1 MKPSGAP
8 LHLVSASGSEWEL
21 VKIDGPKE
29 TPLEYKLKDASA
41 SIGVSAVDVETDWT
55 RKGRPDPKSAI
66 IVQGKYECAAASLAM
81 LLGESLFS
89 VKRAMGK
96 AGWRNDDR
104 GAGDQIMIE
113 AARYLGR
120 DILKI
125 GRYQFD
131 EITGPASVTLPS
143 LNIKGMYHAVT
154 WTGEEILDPNWGR
167 EGRKFWGCEWN
178 PQTIGARS
186 ALILLPNN
194 MTEDQRKRQDKFGR
208 SHKSLADI
216 RCFSEQIMKE
226 LEVA

>member
-1 MKPSGAP
+1 MKGAP

-21 VKIDGPKE
+21 VGIDRRHNE
-29 TPLEYKLKDASA
+29 PLEYKLKETK
-41 SIGVSAVDVETDWT
+41 VSVAITAVDVETDWT
-55 RKGRPDPKSAI
+55 RKGRPEPTREI

-81 LLGESLFS
+81 LLGEKLFT

-104 GAGDQIMIE
+104 GAGDQVMME

-120 DILKI
+120 DLLKI
-125 GRYQFD
+125 GKYQFG
-131 EITGPASVTLPS
+131 EISGSASLTLPS

-167 EGRKFWGCEWN
+167 EGRVFWGCEWN

-186 ALILLPNN
+186 GMLLLDKNL
-194 MTEDQRKRQDKFGR
+194 TDEQRKRQDKF
-208 SHKSLADI
+208 STAHKSLADI
-216 RCFSEQIMKE
+216 RAFSEQILK
-226 LEVA
+226 EVA